1 MFTKLRE
8 LVLDSWESW
17 NLGPKS
23 SDISFI
29 RRGSTWLGDAGKVVY
44 IIFRRGDRFPSLIAK
59 TVTSYEYGKTIL
71 NEAQNIMTVWNSA
84 SVKLRENLPRP
95 LDVIEVDGIPVYF
108 EEATPGVAFPEKVMF
123 CRGRKKK
130 EKIISETMDK
140 LAVWLSD
147 FQRCFSSDK
156 ELMDSGIVDEQI
168 LKPLEY
174 FSIKHDLSA
183 REQRFIAELRE
194 IAGSLADR
202 NIPLQPAHG
211 DLWGGSLLWGLDER
225 LHIIDWEYFK
235 AQGLPLQDILCLA
248 IHPGFVTPSKGGDG
262 MQGEFMNLFEESYF
276 AEAVRYVVWEQ
287 AQAAGVDS
295 VESIQ
300 IFLALALISLS
311 TERDQKASVNTRD
324 SWRALF
330 RYLVNERDKCKL
342 L

>member
-71 NEAQNIMTVWNSA
+71 NEAQNIMTVWNSTSA
-84 SVKLRENLPRP
+84 MFRESLPRP
-95 LDVIEVDGIPVYF
+95 LGTIEVDGIPVYF
-108 EEATPGVAFPEKVMF
+108 EEAMPGVAFPEKVMF

-130 EKIISETMDK
+130 EKIISETIDK

-168 LKPLEY
+168 LNPLEY
-174 FSIKHDLSA
+174 FSTKHDLSA
-183 REQRFIAELRE
+183 REQCFIAELRE

-235 AQGLPLQDILCLA
+235 AQGLPLQDFLYFSM
-248 IHPGFVTPSKGGDG
+248 HPGFLLNNSSENGLL
-262 MQGEFMNLFEESYF
+262 GEFVNLFYDNYFSELIREHLKVQAKDTGIESSKVI
-276 AEAVRYVVWEQ
+276 ELLLAV
-287 AQAAGVDS
+287 
-295 VESIQ
+295 
-300 IFLALALISLS
+300 LLIRLSL
-311 TERDQKASVNTRD
+311 ERDPGNKTGD
-324 SWRALF
+324 SWSTLI
-330 RYLVNERDKCKL
+330 RYFTENRLHCKIIQS
-342 L
+342 